1 MQGPLV
7 AESSQRL
14 PNDDRAAAVRVP
26 LYRRSPGRWLKP
38 VVFALAVVPLGLLV
52 ANVFSGSLGPN
63 PVETLTDQTGTLAI
77 RFLLIGLALT
87 PLRHLLGN
95 TWPIRL
101 RRMLGLFASFYLL
114 LHIIVYAVLDRELDV
129 ALVAEDLVERP
140 YVMAGF
146 VAFLILLPLTLTST
160 KALQRRLK
168 QRWLALHR
176 WVYVAC
182 TAAVVHYVLLA
193 RGDRIE
199 PYVYLAI
206 LGLLLAWRLQRTL
219 TAATAVK
226 PAAGP

>member
-1 MQGPLV
+1 MQGPQV

-52 ANVFSGSLGPN
+52 ANVLSGSLGPN

-129 ALVAEDLVERP
+129 ALVVEDLVERP

-206 LGLLLAWRLQRTL
+206 LGMLLAWRLQRTL
-219 TAATAVK
+219 AGPAVRQAATT
-226 PAAGP
+226 

>member
-1 MQGPLV
+1 VEGPLV
-7 AESSQRL
+7 AESSQRP
-14 PNDDRAAAVRVP
+14 PNDDRAATVRVP

-38 VVFALAVVPLGLLV
+38 AVFALALAPLGLLV
-52 ANVFSGSLGPN
+52 TNVLSGSLGPN

-87 PLRHLLGN
+87 PLRHLVGN

-101 RRMLGLFASFYLL
+101 RRMLGLFASFYML
-114 LHIIVYAVLDRELDV
+114 LHVSVYVVLDRELDFS
-129 ALVAEDLVERP
+129 LVFEDLVERP

-219 TAATAVK
+219 AAPVVRS
-226 PAAGP
+226 AAGP

>member
-1 MQGPLV
+1 
-7 AESSQRL
+7 
-14 PNDDRAAAVRVP
+14 VP

-38 VVFALAVVPLGLLV
+38 AVFALALAPLGLLV
-52 ANVFSGSLGPN
+52 TNVLSGSLGPN

-87 PLRHLLGN
+87 PLRHLVGN

-101 RRMLGLFASFYLL
+101 RRMLGLFASFYML
-114 LHIIVYAVLDRELDV
+114 LHVSVYVVLDRELDFS
-129 ALVAEDLVERP
+129 LVFEDLVERP

-219 TAATAVK
+219 AAPVVRS
-226 PAAGP
+226 AAGP

>member
-1 MQGPLV
+1 
-7 AESSQRL
+7 
-14 PNDDRAAAVRVP
+14 VP

-52 ANVFSGSLGPN
+52 ANVLSGSLGPN

-129 ALVAEDLVERP
+129 ALVVEDLVERP

-206 LGLLLAWRLQRTL
+206 LGMLLAWRLQRTL
-219 TAATAVK
+219 AGPAVRQAATT
-226 PAAGP
+226 

>member
-1 MQGPLV
+1 
-7 AESSQRL
+7 
-14 PNDDRAAAVRVP
+14 VP
-26 LYRRSPGRWLKP
+26 LYRRSPVRWLKP

-52 ANVFSGSLGPN
+52 ANVLSGSLGPN

-129 ALVAEDLVERP
+129 ALVVEDLVERP

-206 LGLLLAWRLQRTL
+206 LGMLLAWRLQRTL
-219 TAATAVK
+219 AGPAVRQAATT
-226 PAAGP
+226 

>member
-1 MQGPLV
+1 MQGPQV

-26 LYRRSPGRWLKP
+26 LYRRSPVRWLKP

-52 ANVFSGSLGPN
+52 ANVLSGSLGPN

-129 ALVAEDLVERP
+129 ALVVEDLVERP

-206 LGLLLAWRLQRTL
+206 LGMLLAWRLQRTL
-219 TAATAVK
+219 AGPAVRQAATT
-226 PAAGP
+226 

>member
-114 LHIIVYAVLDRELDV
+114 LHIIVYVVLDRELDV
-129 ALVAEDLVERP
+129 ALVVEDLVERP

-206 LGLLLAWRLQRTL
+206 LGMLLAWRLQRTL
-219 TAATAVK
+219 AAPVVRS
-226 PAAGP
+226 AAGP

>member
-1 MQGPLV
+1 VQGPLV

-206 LGLLLAWRLQRTL
+206 LGMLLAWRLQRTL

>member
-1 MQGPLV
+1 VQGPLV

-114 LHIIVYAVLDRELDV
+114 LHIIVYVVLDRELDV
-129 ALVAEDLVERP
+129 ALVVEDLVERP

-206 LGLLLAWRLQRTL
+206 LGMLLAWRLQRTL
-219 TAATAVK
+219 AAPVVRS
-226 PAAGP
+226 AAGP